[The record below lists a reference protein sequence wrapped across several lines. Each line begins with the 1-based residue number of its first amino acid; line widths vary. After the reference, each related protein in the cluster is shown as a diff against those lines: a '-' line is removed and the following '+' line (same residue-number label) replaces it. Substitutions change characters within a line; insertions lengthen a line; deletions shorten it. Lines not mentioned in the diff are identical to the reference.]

1 MGKRTHMASH
11 AGRCCLC
18 GAQRCIR
25 DPQSPLRPV
34 RTSSIP
40 QGAWQRRLTS
50 CHGLPRVSRSCL
62 KWGFVSRTCWSS
74 AGVWCPLPAQ
84 WKSSVPADV
93 VIWCLEIN
101 GRTVHVAVGRGERA
115 GRERWH
121 PSAQCS
127 QSRGAASA
135 SASSLWA
142 LVQPSTLKLSSTS
155 NSVVPRGQT
164 LSIPN
169 LHAQRD
175 GDWRNTHC
183 GKGYGSLTVHTCP
196 VCKTSTPAGDIDHTS
211 NEGGEYGSPF
221 ASRLLSSNYATI
233 L

>member
-25 DPQSPLRPV
+25 DPQSPLRPA
-34 RTSSIP
+34 RTSSIL

-50 CHGLPRVSRSCL
+50 RHGLPRVSRSCL

-115 GRERWH
+115 GRERCY

-127 QSRGAASA
+127 AA

-142 LVQPSTLKLSSTS
+142 PVHPSTLSSTPS
-155 NSVVPRGQT
+155 SVVPRGQT
-164 LSIPN
+164 LSISN
-169 LHAQRD
+169 LHARRD

-196 VCKTSTPAGDIDHTS
+196 VCRTSTPVEDIDHTS